1 MKQGQLQQA
10 QVNAFAEEQR
20 QKNAKDMMKQRQE
33 DYARMLEAQVF
44 QRRQVMKA
52 EQGMSEYE
60 KRVNEG
66 ALKPQVIGEI
76 RELPYKLPGIKKI
89 GDERQ
94 EKHFE
99 KAHNRM
105 GLIGINQS
113 MDFSRG

>member
-1 MKQGQLQQA
+1 
-10 QVNAFAEEQR
+10 
-20 QKNAKDMMKQRQE
+20 
-33 DYARMLEAQVF
+33 MLEAQVY

-66 ALKPQVIGEI
+66 ALKPNVNGEV

-89 GDERQ
+89 GEEKQ

-99 KAHNRM
+99 KAQNRM

-113 MDFSRG
+113 MDFSRD